1 MSISSEHPVSA
12 DQVYRA
18 LVALGAEPQFDPET
32 RPEGPQDE
40 DRLRLLGCLLATVE
54 LETTEA
60 TRLGRDEDEGEV
72 LLGWIEAVSPDS
84 KVSANVLVN
93 RLYRTGVQLL
103 GIDLLGLDEGETL
116 PGQSAASAAIVAASD
131 TFAAHLRFREGDVAG
146 VRQALGRAEDAV
158 THIQRYMHDLRVAIG
173 DAEAE

>member
-1 MSISSEHPVSA
+1 MSISSPHPVST

-18 LVALGAEPQFDPET
+18 LVALGAEPLFDPET

-54 LETTEA
+54 SETTAA
-60 TRLGRDEDEGEV
+60 TRLGFDEDEGEV
-72 LLGWIEAVSPDS
+72 LLGWTEVVSPDS
-84 KVSANVLVN
+84 GVSTNVLVN

-103 GIDLLGLDEGETL
+103 GLDEDETL

-131 TFAAHLRFREGDVAG
+131 TFAANLRFREGDVAG
-146 VRQALGRAEDAV
+146 VRQALGRAEVAV
-158 THIQRYMHDLRVAIG
+158 TDVQRYMHDLRVAIG
-173 DAEAE
+173 DAEPEEE